1 MDEEKVKRLEQLI
14 CDLIKQN
21 ARCHVKLNSY
31 DEQIRQLQQQI
42 VMLEQFVYALREN
55 ESINYFMIS

>member
-42 VMLEQFVYALREN
+42 VMLEQFVNALHEN
-55 ESINYFMIS
+55 ENINFSMIS